1 MRYRKLD
8 SNGDMQFGNGRMDF
22 HTNTPEGV
30 AQAVMTRLLLWAG
43 EWFLNIEEGT
53 PYQSGAL
60 GKGTMDKVDPMIRDR
75 ILDTD
80 GVTDIETYTSRFDA
94 DARKFYVNA
103 TINTVYGVTTIQGV
117 M

>member
-8 SNGDMQFGNGRMDF
+8 AFGDMQFGNGQQDF
-22 HTNTPEGV
+22 HTNTPDGV
-30 AQAVMTRLLLWAG
+30 GQAVMTRLLLWAG

-53 PYQSGAL
+53 PYQTGAL
-60 GKGTMDKVDPMIRDR
+60 GKNTKSTIDPMIRER
-75 ILDTD
+75 ILDTE
-80 GVTDIETYTSRFDA
+80 GVTDIYTYSSNFDA

-103 TINTVYGVTTIQGV
+103 TINTVYGATTIQGV